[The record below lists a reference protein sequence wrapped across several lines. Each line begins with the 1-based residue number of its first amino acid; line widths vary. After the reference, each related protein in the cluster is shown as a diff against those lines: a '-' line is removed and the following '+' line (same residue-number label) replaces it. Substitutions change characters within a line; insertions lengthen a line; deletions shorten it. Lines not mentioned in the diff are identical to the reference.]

1 MKRWKEKLEAMAA
14 AVSFAEAGD
23 WKTARELM
31 RKEVHERLTVRAKKR
46 SRSSDRPRARLY
58 RT

>member
-1 MKRWKEKLEAMAA
+1 MNRWKEKLEAMAA

-31 RKEVHERLTVRAKKR
+31 REEAEVRIARRPDKR
-46 SRSSDRPRARLY
+46 RRSSDRPRARLY

>member
-23 WKTARELM
+23 WKTARDLM
-31 RKEVHERLTVRAKKR
+31 RKGAEERATVHSQKR
-46 SRSSDRPRARLY
+46 SRPSDRPRARMY

>member
-31 RKEVHERLTVRAKKR
+31 RKEAEERATVRPEKR
-46 SRSSDRPRARLY
+46 SRQSDRPRARLY

>member
-1 MKRWKEKLEAMAA
+1 MKGWKKKLEAMAA

-23 WKTARELM
+23 WKTAEELM
-31 RKEVHERLTVRAKKR
+31 QEAVDKRLHDQPKKR
-46 SRSSDRPRARLY
+46 SRTTDRPRARVY

>member
-31 RKEVHERLTVRAKKR
+31 RNEVRERPTVRPKKR